1 LPQGQN
7 QRKIPNAKIRT
18 MGVIVFALQIISG
31 LLTIFF
37 VLLKEPKSEGLG
49 AIGSSAN
56 SFKGVRTSAD
66 EKLDNMTWIFAG
78 TFILCSA
85 LLGLKII

>member
-1 LPQGQN
+1 
-7 QRKIPNAKIRT
+7 

>member
-1 LPQGQN
+1 
-7 QRKIPNAKIRT
+7 
-18 MGVIVFALQIISG
+18 MGIFFFALQIISG

-49 AIGSSAN
+49 AIGSSAH

-66 EKLDNMTWIFAG
+66 EKLDNMTWVFASV
-78 TFILCSA
+78 FIISSA
-85 LLGLKII
+85 ILGLKLV